1 MFQASHQ
8 KKENSMELIN
18 VWRNSKDFNWESTG
32 LLKGL
37 EKESH
42 RTVGA
47 LFDWVMMNCPN
58 NYQLILPIIRRIFS
72 RISDEITNR
81 LKSEPTYIE
90 SKYDFIIRY
99 GEISNLSSKIICHLI
114 DLEKLVDDFN
124 NCVDTINHLENN
136 FPNLDAEM
144 EFCRIF
150 SENQSAPILEKLKLG
165 IEPLAKEVIRVE
177 KIDQITNGLE

>member
-42 RTVGA
+42 RTITA
-47 LFDWVMMNCPN
+47 LFDWAMMNCPN
-58 NYQLILPIIRRIFS
+58 DYQLILPIIRRIFS
-72 RISDEITNR
+72 SISNEITSR
-81 LKSEPTYIE
+81 LKSEPIYLE
-90 SKYDFIIRY
+90 SKYDFIIRH
-99 GEISNLSSKIICHLI
+99 GEIHNLSSKIIFHLI
-114 DLEKLVDDFN
+114 NLEKLVRDFN
-124 NCVDTINHLENN
+124 NSIDIIKTLENN

-144 EFCRIF
+144 EFCKIF
-150 SENQSAPILEKLKLG
+150 SENQSAPILEKLQLG
-165 IEPLAKEVIRVE
+165 IEPLIKEVVRVE
-177 KIDQITNGLE
+177 KINQITNGLE